1 MDPKSVIEQ
10 GKSVLGIEF
19 GSTRIKA
26 VLVDEKGNPIASGSH
41 EWENELL
48 DGIWTYSEKAIWD
61 GLADCY
67 SDLKKNVKDQYGV
80 TIKNFGAIGF
90 SAMMHGYLPFD
101 ENDKLLVPFRTWRN
115 TITEEAADKLTEA
128 LNFNIPQRWSISHLY
143 QAILNGE
150 AHVPS
155 IRHFTTLAGYVHF
168 RLSGKKVL
176 GVGDAS
182 GMFPID
188 SKTGTYDEKMLDT
201 FSSMIAEKNFPW
213 TIREILP
220 EVLSAG
226 EDAGTLTEEGAKLLD
241 VEGDLSSGIPMCPPE
256 GDAGTG
262 MVATNSVLVETGNIS
277 AGTSVFAMIVLK
289 ENMKNL
295 HKEIDMVTTPTGDPV
310 AMVHC
315 NNCTS
320 EINAWV
326 RLFDEFGKLMG
337 KEFDRGELFE
347 KLYGVA
353 LSGDKDCGGLV
364 SYNYFSGEPVTGFSK
379 GSPLFFRSAEDAFTL
394 SNFMRMHL
402 YSALAALK
410 VGLDILTVEEKV
422 SVKKMYGH
430 GGFFKTPK
438 AGQTIASAAIGSPV
452 CVMETAGEGGAWGIA
467 LLALYMIAK
476 KEGQTLAAYLEDSIF
491 AGSSGSELL
500 ADQADMDGF
509 NAFMKKYVDGLAV
522 EKAAVDI
529 QK

>member
-1 MDPKSVIEQ
+1 MDAKKLIEE

-26 VLVDEKGNPIASGSH
+26 VLVDTKGNPIASGSH

-48 DGIWTYSEKAIWD
+48 DGIWTYSEDAIWN
-61 GLADCY
+61 GLSDCY
-67 SDLKKNVKDQYGV
+67 ADLKKNVKEQYGV
-80 TIKNFGAIGF
+80 TIKNLGAIGF

-101 ENDKLLVPFRTWRN
+101 ENDTLLVPFRTWRN
-115 TITEEAADKLTEA
+115 TITEEAADKLTDA

-150 AHVPS
+150 SHVPS
-155 IRHFTTLAGYVHF
+155 IRHFTTLAGFVHF
-168 RLSGKKVL
+168 KLSGRKVL

-188 SKTGTYDEKMLDT
+188 SKTGNYDDSMLST
-201 FSSMIAEKNFPW
+201 FESLIADRNFPW
-213 TIREILP
+213 KIRDILP
-220 EVLSAG
+220 EVISAG
-226 EDAGTLTEEGAKLLD
+226 ENAGSLTAEGAKLLD
-241 VEGDLSSGIPMCPPE
+241 KDGDLASGIPMCPPE

-262 MVATNSVLVETGNIS
+262 MVATNSVRVETGNIS

-337 KEFDRGELFE
+337 QDFDRGVLFE
-347 KLYGVA
+347 KLYGIA
-353 LSGDKDCGGLV
+353 LEGDKDCGGLI

-394 SNFMRMHL
+394 PNFMRMHL

-410 VGLDILTVEEKV
+410 AGLDILTVEEKV

-467 LLALYMIAK
+467 VLALYMIEKADSQK
-476 KEGQTLAAYLEDSIF
+476 LDAYLEDVIF
-491 AGSSGSELL
+491 AGSTGSELL
-500 ADQADMDGF
+500 ADQADIDGF
-509 NAFMKKYVDGLAV
+509 NTFMKKYMDGLSV
-522 EKAAVDI
+522 EKAAVEI
-529 QK
+529 M

>member
-1 MDPKSVIEQ
+1 MEAKNLIEE

-67 SDLKKNVKDQYGV
+67 ADLKKNVKEQYGV
-80 TIKNFGAIGF
+80 TIKSLGAIGF

-101 ENDKLLVPFRTWRN
+101 ENDNLLVPFRTWRN

-155 IRHFTTLAGYVHF
+155 IRHFTTLAGFVHF
-168 RLSGKKVL
+168 KLSGCKVL

-188 SKTGTYDEKMLDT
+188 SKTGTYDEAMLNT
-201 FSSMIAEKNFPW
+201 FDAMIKEKNFPW
-213 TIREILP
+213 NIREILP
-220 EVLSAG
+220 KVLSAG
-226 EDAGTLTEEGAKLLD
+226 ENAGNLTDEGAKLLD
-241 VEGDLSSGIPMCPPE
+241 VDGDLSSGILMCPPE

-289 ENMKNL
+289 ENMKIL
-295 HKEIDMVTTPTGDPV
+295 HKEIDIVTTPTGDPV

-326 RLFDEFGKLMG
+326 KLFDEFCKLMG

-353 LSGDKDCGGLV
+353 LSGDKDCGGLI

-379 GSPLFFRSAEDAFTL
+379 GSPLFVRSAEDSFTL
-394 SNFMRMHL
+394 PNFMRMHL

-422 SVKKMYGH
+422 TVKKMYGH

-438 AGQTIASAAIGSPV
+438 AGQTVASAAIGSPV

-467 LLALYMIAK
+467 LLALYMVEK
-476 KEGQTLAAYLEDSIF
+476 KEQQTLASYLEDVIF
-491 AGSSGSELL
+491 AGSTGSELL

-509 NAFMKKYVDGLAV
+509 NAFMKKYVDALKV
-522 EKAAVDI
+522 EKAAVDLLG
-529 QK
+529 